1 MDRRSFLAGVLSSP
15 LIAILFKAK
24 AEAATRPA
32 LPYTVIP
39 ATPDT
44 EATRLALKISTTG
57 ADPQFGHYI
66 YEIAAVRIAG
76 HSVAGLCFHQ
86 YLRSPSEI
94 DPGYPSYGAPP
105 WFLRDDIHFGQIA
118 NQFVECLRGKHIVVH
133 NARLELAFLDHEL
146 RRAGLKTLKCYCA
159 SVTDTIVMAK
169 QAFSPS
175 IRCCSLESLCKR
187 MAVEM
192 PDRSST
198 HQSGSAYAGVV
209 AHIYIAMKTENSTL
223 YEENK

>member
-15 LIAILFKAK
+15 LIAALFKTK
-24 AEAATRPA
+24 AEAAARPA
-32 LPYTVIP
+32 LPYTAIP
-39 ATPDT
+39 AAPAT

-94 DPGYPSYGAPP
+94 DPGYPSCGAPP

-118 NQFVECLRGKHIVVH
+118 NQFVEYLRGTHIVVH

-146 RRAGLKTLKCYCA
+146 KRAGLRPLRAYST
-159 SVTDTIVMAK
+159 SVSDTAIMARRLIG
-169 QAFSPS
+169 PHV
-175 IRCCSLESLCKR
+175 RCSSLDSLCLRLGLAPLNKETYR
-187 MAVEM
+187 
-192 PDRSST
+192 
-198 HQSGSAYAGVV
+198 SGSIYAGVV
-209 AHIYIAMKTENSTL
+209 AQVYATIAHLSSANPD
-223 YEENK
+223 